1 MTADGHIHRY
11 DVGVG
16 ELRIPAIFVQ
26 KRIMPNP
33 KYNLPRI
40 RDMEI
45 YEDDVF
51 ICTVPK
57 SGRSNLYYCYKTE
70 HEHLFVNTMP
80 A

>member
-1 MTADGHIHRY
+1 MNADGSIHRY
-11 DVGVG
+11 DVAVG
-16 ELRIPAIFVQ
+16 EFRIPAVFLQ

-33 KYNLPRI
+33 KFNLPRI

-57 SGRSNLYYCYKTE
+57 SGQSNLNYE
-70 HEHLFVNTMP
+70 L
-80 A
+80 